1 MNRSRSF
8 LSSGLVLL
16 ASLFGFGPGDLS
28 AQSHDPRYELGIRE
42 RRQELAWFDAS
53 EDARAAGVPAL
64 EQAVTSF
71 FGLRLDEAGRQLDR
85 AWLAMAER
93 SDDAIARAVARYSTR
108 TASRWLDVDRPTI
121 DPRLEAFYAAGD
133 ELPLD
138 GTIRFSIT
146 ANDSSRSILART
158 EVTVAAAIEGID
170 WTVRDVPAGDHR
182 LTTTLIVGD
191 RTWTFPEIGLSFS
204 RDRDGRL
211 AEVTNGLA
219 ALRELAKEERASDEE
234 QEESTEEA
242 LRATGAATLGLLQG
256 LLEGLAGGDVL
267 ETDYPADRLLADAE
281 RLIADR
287 GSPLALHRDRRG
299 SDLWLNLSADRRRQT
314 IRLRAPTQAE
324 GALPVLIALHGA
336 GGSEN
341 MFFDAYG
348 AGRLVEMGVE
358 RGWLVVAPRQTVL
371 GLPAD
376 LPRLLDAIEKFQPI
390 DRSRVLLVGH
400 SMGAAQAIRQ
410 TGSYPDRVRAV
421 AAVGGGGSIPANAD
435 VRGVRFLVAAG
446 DRDFGRR
453 QARALAD
460 RLERVGAPVTWIEFE
475 QTEHLGVMQVSLERV
490 FEFLDDAA
498 R

>member
-1 MNRSRSF
+1 MQRLPSF

-16 ASLFGFGPGDLS
+16 ASLFGFASAELS

-53 EDARAAGVPAL
+53 GDAQAAGVPAL

-85 AWLAMAER
+85 AWLAMAGK

-108 TASRWLDVDRPTI
+108 TASRWLDVDRPTV
-121 DPRLEAFYAAGD
+121 DPRLEAFYAVGD
-133 ELPLD
+133 ELPND
-138 GTIRFSIT
+138 GTIRFSVLT
-146 ANDSSRSILART
+146 NDPARSVLAT
-158 EVTVAAAIEGID
+158 IDTTVAAALDGVE
-170 WTVRDVPAGDHR
+170 WTVGDVPAGDHR
-182 LTTTLIVGD
+182 LTTTLVVGD
-191 RTWTFPEIGLSFS
+191 RTWDFPELGLSFS

-211 AEVTNGLA
+211 AEVTTGLA
-219 ALRELAKEERASDEE
+219 ALRELAKEERAAGSE
-234 QEESTEEA
+234 QEESAEEA

-256 LLEGLAGGDVL
+256 LLEDLGSGDVL
-267 ETDYPADRLLADAE
+267 ETDYPADRLLVDAE
-281 RLIADR
+281 RIIADR
-287 GSPLALHRDRRG
+287 GSPLALYRERRG
-299 SDLWLNLSADRRRQT
+299 QDLWLNLSADRRRQT
-314 IRLRAPTQAE
+314 IRLRAPVDVEKAV
-324 GALPVLIALHGA
+324 PVLIALHGA

-376 LPRLLDAIEKFQPI
+376 LPRLLDALERLQPI
-390 DRSRVLLVGH
+390 DRDRVLLVGH

-410 TGSYPDRVRAV
+410 TGDHPERVRAV
-421 AAVGGGGSIPANAD
+421 AAVGGGGSIPANVD
-435 VRGVRFLVAAG
+435 LRGVRFLVAAG

-453 QARALAD
+453 PARTLAD
-460 RLERVGAPVTWIEFE
+460 RLERSGAPVTWIEFE
-475 QTEHLGVMQVSLERV
+475 RTEHLGVMQASLEKV
-490 FEFLDDAA
+490 FEFLDETV